1 MNEIINSIIFPML
14 ITVFPILL
22 TYYRGEK
29 STYFKI
35 GIWSILSFLL
45 SLILFYAIKL
55 EYHLIITIIS
65 IIVSTLI
72 NIGFLKEWIDSKK
85 FIKLFVVFII
95 FFFGSIFQLIPIW
108 LFDLDIH
115 NLSSSQDVYLTLF
128 SDSIILIIILFL
140 YRKELK
146 KQFIDFKKHLYEYL
160 DTGFKYWLI
169 GIIIMASSNLLITFL
184 SPNSTATNEQQV
196 QTLIGGAPF
205 ISLICIGV
213 IAPIIEEFTF
223 RKAFYDAFPKKWVFI
238 LISGLIFG
246 SLHVVLSIS
255 SLWDLLYLIPYCSL
269 GISFAFI
276 MNKTENVFPSILVHC
291 FHNTCLT
298 LLSISSGITAMV
310 MMLW

>member
-1 MNEIINSIIFPML
+1 MNEIANSILFPML

-29 STYFKI
+29 STYSKI
-35 GIWSILSFLL
+35 GIWSILSFLF
-45 SLILFYAIKL
+45 SLIIFHATKL
-55 EYHLIITIIS
+55 DYNLIITIIS
-65 IIVSTLI
+65 IFISTII
-72 NIGFLKEWIDSKK
+72 NIGFLKEWINSKK
-85 FIKLFVVFII
+85 FIKLLIVFAF

-108 LFDLDIH
+108 LFHFDIH

-128 SDSIILIIILFL
+128 SDYIILIIILFL

-146 KQFIDFKKHLYEYL
+146 EQFMDFKKHLYEYL
-160 DTGFKYWLI
+160 DIGFKYWLI
-169 GIIIMASSNLLITFL
+169 GIIIMVISNLLIVSL
-184 SPNSTATNEQQV
+184 SPNSVATNEQQV
-196 QTLIGGAPF
+196 QTLIDGAPF
-205 ISLICIGV
+205 VSLICVGL

-238 LISGLIFG
+238 LVSGIVFG

-276 MNKTENVFPSILVHC
+276 MSKTKNIFPSILVHC

-298 LLSISSGITAMV
+298 LLSISSGIIGMV
-310 MMLW
+310 MMI

>member
-1 MNEIINSIIFPML
+1 MNAITNSILFPML

-35 GIWSILSFLL
+35 GIWSILSLAL
-45 SLILFYAIKL
+45 SFTLFIVIKL
-55 EYHLIITIIS
+55 DYNFIITIIS
-65 IIVSTLI
+65 ILFSTII
-72 NIGFLKEWIDSKK
+72 NIGLLKEWIDSKN
-85 FIKLFVVFII
+85 FIRLLIVFLF

-108 LFDLDIH
+108 LFDLDIK
-115 NLSSSQDVYLTLF
+115 NLTSSQDVYLTLF
-128 SDSIILIIILFL
+128 SDSIILIVILFL
-140 YRKELK
+140 YRKVLK
-146 KQFIDFKKHLYEYL
+146 EQFIDFKKHLYEYL

-169 GIIIMASSNLLITFL
+169 GLIVMVISNLLIMGL
-184 SPNSTATNEQQV
+184 SPNSIATNEKQV
-196 QTLIGGAPF
+196 QTLIDGAPF
-205 ISLICIGV
+205 VSLICIGL

-223 RKAFYDAFPKKWVFI
+223 RKAFYDAFPKKWLFI
-238 LISGLIFG
+238 LSSGIVFG
-246 SLHVVLSIS
+246 GLHVVLSLN

-276 MNKTENVFPSILVHC
+276 ISKTKNIFPSILVHC

-298 LLSISSGITAMV
+298 LLSISSGIIGMV